1 MIEIIFAGES
11 LKINNKRNMIN
22 HNKNDVDPSL
32 QHWTIKKFKF
42 KAQHHNITTSQH
54 HNINI

>member
-32 QHWTIKKFKF
+32 QH
-42 KAQHHNITTSQH
+42 
-54 HNINI
+54 